1 MSSWLTCSS
10 LAFPMLLVYIAT
22 FLMWDIEVHKG
33 IYWNKRTIK
42 IQGYFVFKNHYVNFI
57 QNSIFFPQTNC
68 WKGNMDHVVQFLAK
82 FRRYENQINI
92 AGSII
97 NSFQYICWVQILKS
111 WVMRTYVKMFH
122 IMIINVLIFIP
133 CSYRGTFKIF
143 L

>member
-22 FLMWDIEVHKG
+22 FLMWDIEVYKG

-122 IMIINVLIFIP
+122 IMIINVLIFMKP
-133 CSYRGTFKIF
+133 LKVDVD